1 MFLLRT
7 KAPLLKAARTSIQR
21 LHPVVRQTAV
31 KGSSYAIGKFI
42 LTHAPYT
49 TAATTQDDNEVCMF
63 FVFGYQWFLIV
74 NIYLAQGNQERRSSD
89 WRGTSS

>member
-31 KGSSYAIGKFI
+31 QGSSYVTGKFI

-63 FVFGYQWFLIV
+63 FCYWISVILIV
-74 NIYLAQGNQERRSSD
+74 NIYIAQGNQE
-89 WRGTSS
+89 